1 MKYSIRNT
9 IILLLTLIIMV
20 GGGWLYIHNRFDEE
34 ISTTRA
40 TLNEKQ
46 DELEEVENLANQFSS
61 AQANY
66 NEAMFTRMNHPK
78 ELFASHSSSNL
89 YDYLQE
95 INEDVSFTEL
105 NYSFSDSVLNDDHGI
120 INATLSGEGN
130 YSNLTNFLYRIE
142 FSRPIIQIRAVQLNN
157 ISELEKLNRV
167 TFQINLSAFYRR
179 GDWTNYT
186 AELGTSSPLG
196 SIRHNPY
203 YPLIR
208 PVPPN
213 EENLP
218 NVEESRLIALTG
230 RTAHI
235 IDQTG
240 VLNRL
245 SVGDRVYLG
254 RLSSI
259 NLDTQEAVFQLNRG
273 GISDTVTL
281 TLSQS
286 QDNS

>member
-20 GGGWLYIHNRFDEE
+20 GGGWFYIHNRFDAD
-34 ISTTRA
+34 IQNTRS
-40 TLNEKQ
+40 TLNQKQ
-46 DELEEVENLANQFSS
+46 AELQEVQRLADQFSS

-66 NEAMFTRMNHPK
+66 NDVIFTRINYPK
-78 ELFASHSSSNL
+78 ELFPSHSSSDL
-89 YDYLQE
+89 FDYLQE
-95 INEDVSFTEL
+95 LNRDISFTEL

-120 INATLSGEGN
+120 INAEISGEGN

-142 FSRPIIQIRAVQLNN
+142 YSRPLVQIRAVQLNN

-167 TFQINLSAFYRR
+167 TFQINLGAYYRR
-179 GDWTNYT
+179 GNWTSYRADLN
-186 AELGTSSPLG
+186 TSTPLG
-196 SIRHNPY
+196 SIEHNPY

-208 PVPPN
+208 PIPPN
-213 EENLP
+213 DDNLP
-218 NVEESRLIALTG
+218 NVEASHLIALTG
-230 RTAHI
+230 RTVHM

-240 VLNRL
+240 VLKRL
-245 SVGDRVYLG
+245 SVGDPVYLG
-254 RLSSI
+254 RLSRI
-259 NLDTQEAVFQLNRG
+259 NLDTKEAVFQLNRG
-273 GISDTVTL
+273 GVLDTVTL

>member
-34 ISTTRA
+34 IQNTQA
-40 TLNEKQ
+40 TLNQKQ
-46 DELEEVENLANQFSS
+46 IELEEVQNLADQFSV

-66 NEAMFTRMNHPK
+66 NDVIFTRMNYPK
-78 ELFASHSSSNL
+78 ELFPSHSSSDL
-89 YDYLQE
+89 YNYLQE
-95 INEDVSFTEL
+95 INEDISFTEL

-120 INATLSGEGN
+120 INATIEGEGI
-130 YSNLTNFLYRIE
+130 YRNLTNFLYRIE
-142 FSRPIIQIRAVQLNN
+142 YSRPLIQIRSVELNN

-167 TFQINLSAFYRR
+167 NFQINLGAFYRR
-179 GDWTNYT
+179 GDWTNYRADLDLST
-186 AELGTSSPLG
+186 PLG
-196 SIRHNPY
+196 SITHNPY

-208 PVPPN
+208 PIPPN
-213 EENLP
+213 DENLP
-218 NVEESRLIALTG
+218 NVEASRLIALTG

-240 VLNRL
+240 VLKRL

-254 RLSSI
+254 QLSRI
-259 NLDTQEAVFQLNRG
+259 NLNTNEAVFQLNRG
-273 GISDTVTL
+273 GIMDTVTL
-281 TLSQS
+281 SLSQS

>member
-20 GGGWLYIHNRFDEE
+20 GGGWLYIHNRFNEE
-34 ISTTRA
+34 IATTQT
-40 TLNEKQ
+40 TLNEKRA
-46 DELEEVENLANQFSS
+46 ELEEVQNLANQFSS

-66 NEAMFTRMNHPK
+66 NEVIFTRMNHPK

-95 INEDVSFTEL
+95 INEDISFTEL
-105 NYSFSDSVLNDDHGI
+105 NYSFSDSVLNEDHGV
-120 INATLSGEGN
+120 INATLNGEGN

-142 FSRPIIQIRAVQLNN
+142 YSRPIIQIRALQLNN
-157 ISELEKLNRV
+157 IEELESLNRV
-167 TFQINLSAFYRR
+167 TFQINLSAYYRR
-179 GDWTNYT
+179 GNWTSYR
-186 AELGTSSPLG
+186 AELNTSSPLG
-196 SIRHNPY
+196 SIQYNPY

-208 PVPPN
+208 PIPPN

-218 NVEESRLIALTG
+218 NVEASRLIALTG

-240 VLNRL
+240 VLKRL
-245 SVGDRVYLG
+245 TIGDRVYLG
-254 RLSSI
+254 RLSNI
-259 NLDTQEAVFQLNRG
+259 NLDAREVIFQLNRG
-273 GISDTVTL
+273 GIADTVTL
-281 TLSQS
+281 TFSQS

>member
-20 GGGWLYIHNRFDEE
+20 GGGWFYIHETFDQE
-34 ISTTRA
+34 IEDTRT

-46 DELEEVENLANQFSS
+46 IELEEVQNLANQFSS

-66 NEAMFTRMNHPK
+66 NDVIFTRMNYPK
-78 ELFASHSSSNL
+78 ELFPSHSSSDL
-89 YDYLQE
+89 YNYLQE
-95 INEDVSFTEL
+95 INEDISFTEL
-105 NYSFSDSVLNDDHGI
+105 NYSFSDSVLNQDHGI
-120 INATLSGEGN
+120 IAATIQGEGE

-142 FSRPIIQIRAVQLNN
+142 YSRPLIQIESVQLNN

-167 TFQINLSAFYRR
+167 DFEISLGAYYRR
-179 GDWTNYT
+179 GGWSEYRADLN
-186 AELGTSSPLG
+186 TSTPLG
-196 SIRHNPY
+196 EIEHNPY

-208 PVPPN
+208 PIPPN
-213 EENLP
+213 DENLP
-218 NVEESRLIALTG
+218 NVEASRLIALTG

-240 VLNRL
+240 ILKRL
-245 SVGDRVYLG
+245 SIGDRVYLG

-259 NLDTQEAVFQLNRG
+259 NLDSNEAVFQLNRG
-273 GISDTVTL
+273 GIMDQVVLS
-281 TLSQS
+281 LSQP

>member
-34 ISTTRA
+34 IVNTRA

-46 DELEEVENLANQFSS
+46 LELEEVQGLANQFSV

-66 NEAMFTRMNHPK
+66 NDVIFTRMNHPK
-78 ELFASHSSSNL
+78 ELFPSHSSSDL
-89 YDYLQE
+89 YNYLQE
-95 INEDVSFTEL
+95 INEDISFTEL

-120 INATLSGEGN
+120 INATVEGEGN
-130 YSNLTNFLYRIE
+130 YQNLTNFLYRIE
-142 FSRPIIQIRAVQLNN
+142 YSRPLIQIRSVQLNN

-167 TFQINLSAFYRR
+167 AFQIFLSAYYRR
-179 GDWTNYT
+179 GDWTSYRADLET
-186 AELGTSSPLG
+186 TTPLG

-208 PVPPN
+208 PIPPN
-213 EENLP
+213 DENLP
-218 NVEESRLIALTG
+218 NVEASRLIALTG

-240 VLNRL
+240 VLKRL

-254 RLSSI
+254 QLIRI
-259 NLDTQEAVFQLNRG
+259 NLDTNEAVFQLNRG
-273 GISDTVTL
+273 GIMDTVTL

>member
-9 IILLLTLIIMV
+9 IILILTLIIMV
-20 GGGWLYIHNRFDEE
+20 GGGWLFIYNRFDEE
-34 ISTTRA
+34 IQNTRST
-40 TLNEKQ
+40 LSDKQ
-46 DELEEVENLANQFSS
+46 AELQEVQNLANQFSA

-66 NEAMFTRMNHPK
+66 NDVIFTRMNYPK
-78 ELFASHSSSNL
+78 ELFPTHSSSDL
-89 YDYLQE
+89 YRYLQE
-95 INEDVSFTEL
+95 INEDISFTGL
-105 NYSFSDSVLNDDHGI
+105 NYSFSDSVLNEDHGL
-120 INATLSGEGN
+120 INAVIDGEGE

-142 FSRPIIQIRAVQLNN
+142 YSRPLVQIRSVQLNN

-167 TFQINLSAFYRR
+167 TFQIDLSALYRR
-179 GDWTNYT
+179 GDWSEYRADLN
-186 AELGTSSPLG
+186 TSTPLG
-196 SIRHNPY
+196 SITHNPY

-208 PVPPN
+208 PIPPN
-213 EENLP
+213 DENLP
-218 NVEESRLIALTG
+218 DVEASRLIALTG

-240 VLNRL
+240 VLKRL

-259 NLDTQEAVFQLNRG
+259 NLDSNEAVFQLNRG
-273 GISDTVTL
+273 GITDQVVLS
-281 TLSQS
+281 LSQS